1 MTHHQTLLV
10 KRSWSVF
17 QKIDPVIVAD
27 VFYAKL
33 FADSPSLRHMFPADM
48 SAQYIKLV
56 DMINMIIVR
65 LEHPSKLLGEVRE
78 MAKRHTGYGVK
89 ARHYDL
95 VGRALLWTLEKGLGS
110 DWTIDMQDAWKQC
123 YADLCVVV
131 LATLKETEVH

>member
-1 MTHHQTLLV
+1 
-10 KRSWSVF
+10 
-17 QKIDPVIVAD
+17 
-27 VFYAKL
+27 
-33 FADSPSLRHMFPADM
+33 
-48 SAQYIKLV
+48 
-56 DMINMIIVR
+56 MINMIIVR